1 MSPESI
7 ADLSKLL
14 GEPGVIWVEYL
25 ESIGQAYSVSVQR
38 KLDPEFKYE
47 EAFNRYNEAFNVL
60 HIATEGRLTETLKV
74 GQSHSE
80 SFRVIQSHSESFRVI
95 QGHSESFRVIQSH
108 SESFRVIQSHS
119 KLFRATQ
126 SHSDLVIY

>member
-1 MSPESI
+1 MSPENI

-25 ESIGQAYSVSVQR
+25 ESIGEAYSASVQR

-47 EAFNRYNEAFNVL
+47 EAFHRYNEAFNVL

-80 SFRVIQSHSESFRVI
+80 SFSVIHSYSRSFRVL
-95 QGHSESFRVIQSH
+95 
-108 SESFRVIQSHS
+108 
-119 KLFRATQ
+119 KN
-126 SHSDLVIY
+126 

>member
-1 MSPESI
+1 MSVVTLQVMIGGFFINKHDSNSLGGRFTGKVLRAIMSPESL

-25 ESIGQAYSVSVQR
+25 ESIGEAYSASVQR

-74 GQSHSE
+74 GHSHSV
-80 SFRVIQSHSESFRVI
+80 SFIAI
-95 QGHSESFRVIQSH
+95 QGHSEP
-108 SESFRVIQSHS
+108 
-119 KLFRATQ
+119 
-126 SHSDLVIY
+126 